1 MHPEPTLMHPR
12 IRYAPL
18 ADRIT
23 DARTAAEHIG
33 DGTNLFISGFTS
45 GYPKLIPREQASN
58 SRSTCSP
65 APPPANWW
73 TASSPGPG
81 WSAGGGPT

>member
-1 MHPEPTLMHPR
+1 MHPR

-45 GYPKLIPREQASN
+45 GYPKLIPRELVRRAEAGEQFKVNLFAGASIGVEFRQP
-58 SRSTCSP
+58 SIYP
-65 APPPANWW
+65 
-73 TASSPGPG
+73 
-81 WSAGGGPT
+81 

>member
-1 MHPEPTLMHPR
+1 MQPEPTLMHPS

-18 ADRIT
+18 ADKIT

-45 GYPKLIPREQASN
+45 GYPKLIPRELVRRAETGEQFKVNLFAGASTGVEFRQP
-58 SRSTCSP
+58 SIYP
-65 APPPANWW
+65 
-73 TASSPGPG
+73 
-81 WSAGGGPT
+81 